1 MDDNHSV
8 FDYEEENK
16 LIYMEIFE
24 NYRILVESFIMQKVD
39 ELHQKE
45 TNIHDQIHDLERI
58 LANTR
63 HPCPL
68 QEQGEVVELIL
79 SLTDFLVF
87 KELMLDHKTSRMGN
101 YDDFNMLK
109 VTSIDRK

>member
-16 LIYMEIFE
+16 LIYTEIFE
-24 NYRILVESFIMQKVD
+24 NYRILVESFIMRVE
-39 ELHQKE
+39 ELHQRE
-45 TNIHDQIHDLERI
+45 TDFHDQIHDIERT
-58 LANTR
+58 LANTP
-63 HPCPL
+63 HACPL

-87 KELMLDHKTSRMGN
+87 KELMLDHKTSRMGK
-101 YDDFNMLK
+101 YDDFNMLQ